1 MSIAK
6 VEQLIEPSISPE
18 QFMYE
23 IMSNEQNTEMLMHK
37 TVKRILDAFNT
48 ILSIE
53 DYRPDF
59 AQCIEL
65 VSELFS
71 YGFKAEAKQCLD
83 ALGFHLEEFEPG
95 LLAWYR
101 LNAKMF
107 EFYTIPERLRFT
119 KEAPLFRNTE
129 IYIETFH
136 DTKGIMYFT
145 FCNKGCENNE
155 DTDWKD
161 AAASIQDLI
170 EFAVKEDLIS
180 GIVDSYDHE
189 GNHTQ
194 KDFTTPVKIYIQ
206 EHTERIIKE
215 YVRSGEDFVIL

>member
-1 MSIAK
+1 MSITK

-23 IMSNEQNTEMLMHK
+23 IMSNEQNTEMLMHN
-37 TVKRILDAFNT
+37 TVKRLLEGFNA

-59 AQCIEL
+59 AKSIEY
-65 VSELFS
+65 VSELFA
-71 YGFKAEAKQCLD
+71 YGFKTEGKQCLD
-83 ALGFHLEEFEPG
+83 ALGYHLEEFEPG

-107 EFYTIPERLRFT
+107 ESYTIPERLRFT
-119 KEAPLFRNTE
+119 KDTPLYRNSE
-129 IYIETFH
+129 IYIETFQ

-145 FCNKGCENNE
+145 YCTKGCENN
-155 DTDWKD
+155 DDPDWKD

-170 EFAVKEDLIS
+170 DFAIKEDLIS
-180 GIVDSYDHE
+180 ATIDGCDHE

-194 KDFTTPVKIYIQ
+194 KDFTTPVQIYVQ